1 MPILARPPRRAA
13 LVRPMASPPWR
24 AAVLCVGLALAGAL
38 PPARAADLA
47 TLPLER
53 LLDLEVSAVSRL
65 PLRLS
70 ESPASAT
77 VITAAQIRAL
87 GYRSLSDV
95 LRSVRGVLVSSDRAY
110 AYLGVR
116 GYAAAG
122 DYNTRILLLIDGN
135 RVNDTVYDQ
144 AFLGSEFPIDLDLV
158 ERVEFS
164 PGQGSAVHGPN
175 ALFGVVNVVTRTPV
189 AGAGGE
195 LAAGVGGGRSRHLR
209 LTQTWS
215 PVPGGTLLASATALR
230 ADGRDPYYP
239 SFDAPATNHGIS
251 RGTDHERAE
260 QLYLKYEQGGLLATL
275 VHADRTKGL
284 SGEQDIVFGDPRNR
298 YRDTQ
303 TLASLA
309 WTEAL
314 GEHSQWRLRLYGG
327 HYDFH
332 GVYVIDTPPL
342 TLNADR
348 AASRWW
354 GVESQLTT
362 LRFAGH
368 KLVAGIDLQRSPTRD
383 QSNRDLSPAVTYLD
397 DHHDGRRFSLYAEDH
412 WALTPT
418 LSLTG
423 GLRHDRID
431 EAAGRFSHR
440 LALVA
445 HPAPDLTLKAM
456 HGSAFRQPN
465 AYETR
470 YDLGPGGGY
479 KGNPDLAP
487 ERVHGSDLVAEYRPS
502 AETRWTVAA
511 FDSRARDLLV
521 QQTDPLDGL
530 LVFRN
535 AGTLRTRGVELEFQ
549 YGALD
554 GRELRLNYSRHHG
567 DDAAG
572 VGGRSPR
579 HMAKAIAVL
588 PLVHGWTLGAEG
600 LLIGRREGVAGH
612 GLVNATLSHYGPWP
626 GTRVALSVD
635 DLFDR
640 RPSDVGTGSVLQS
653 AAPQDGRNVR
663 FKLDLGF

>member
-1 MPILARPPRRAA
+1 MSFLAATLA
-13 LVRPMASPPWR
+13 LV
-24 AAVLCVGLALAGAL
+24 LACLL

-53 LLDLEVSAVSRL
+53 LLDLEINAASRL

-87 GYRSLSDV
+87 GHRTLADV

-116 GYAAAG
+116 GFAAAG

-158 ERVEFS
+158 ERVEFA

-175 ALFGVVNVVTRTPV
+175 ALFGVVNVVTRASL

-195 LAAGVGGGRSRHLR
+195 LAASVGGGRSRHLR
-209 LTQTWS
+209 LTQTWAPAS
-215 PVPGGTLLASATALR
+215 GGALLASATVRR
-230 ADGRDPYYP
+230 ADGRNPYYP
-239 SFDAPATNHGIS
+239 AFDDPATNNGLS

-260 QLYLKYEQGGLLATL
+260 QLYLKYEHGGLLATL

-284 SGEQDIVFGDPRNR
+284 SGEEDIVFGDPRNR

-309 WTEAL
+309 WARQV
-314 GEHSQWRLRLYGG
+314 GEHDQWRVRLYGG
-327 HYDFH
+327 RYNFH
-332 GVYVIDTPPL
+332 GVYIVDYPPI
-342 TLNADR
+342 TLNEDHAV
-348 AASRWW
+348 SRWW
-354 GVESQLTT
+354 GLESQWAT
-362 LRFAGH
+362 LRFADH
-368 KLVAGIDLQRSPTRD
+368 KLVAGLDLQASPRRD
-383 QSNRDLSPAVTYLD
+383 QSNRDVAPNAAIYLD
-397 DHHDGRRFSLYAEDH
+397 DRRGGRRISLYAEDH
-412 WALTPT
+412 WALAPT
-418 LSLTG
+418 LSLTA
-423 GLRHDRID
+423 GLRHDRVDD
-431 EAAGRFSHR
+431 ETGRFSHR

-445 HPAPDLTLKAM
+445 HPDPALTLKAV
-456 HGSAFRQPN
+456 HGSAFRRPN
-465 AYETR
+465 AYEVY
-470 YDLGPGGGY
+470 YDLGADGGY
-479 KGNPDLAP
+479 KGNPDLDL
-487 ERVHGSDLVAEYRPS
+487 ERVRGSELVAEYRPS
-502 AETRWTVAA
+502 PETRWTVAA
-511 FDSRARDLLV
+511 FDNRASGLLV
-521 QQTDPLDGL
+521 QEVDPGDGL

-535 AGTLRTRGVELEFQ
+535 TGALRTRGLELEFQ

-554 GRELRLNYSRHHG
+554 GRELRLNYSRQQG
-567 DDAAG
+567 NAAADI
-572 VGGRSPR
+572 GGRSPR
-579 HMAKAIAVL
+579 QMAKAIAVL
-588 PLVHGWTLGAEG
+588 PLGRGWTLGAEG

-612 GLVNATLSHYGPWP
+612 GLVNATLSQDGPWW
-626 GTRVALSVD
+626 GTRLALSVD

-653 AAPQDGRNVR
+653 AAPQDGRTLR
-663 FKLDLGF
+663 LKLDLGF